1 MRNDDPPSHP
11 KQLKK
16 MFSICRQQ
24 VVSTLIRCTGR
35 NFCVYKIVPRIN
47 ASVIP
52 KLDTRQC
59 LGVHNLNRPCIR
71 YYSKKEHDD
80 DDDECEEKKKKVCKP
95 KPIKECVSK
104 EGSNKKQLPYLQEC
118 ARPNLMSDCPKPDCP
133 HEPEGK
139 GPNKNL
145 LLGLLALL
153 GALAG
158 IWYMLNRDKK
168 DVCTIPS
175 KMMLKDKKKETSCL
189 TRKPPVKEP
198 KCSDDIP
205 NSVPYL
211 LIGGGTAAF
220 SAFRAIKSSDPRAK
234 VLVVTDE
241 ENFPYMRPPLS
252 KELWY
257 ADGAGADNLEF
268 KQWNGAVRSLY
279 YEPNEFYLKTKDLI
293 VSDNG
298 GVAVARGWTVT
309 HLDVPNKKA
318 YLEDGYE
325 IAYDKVLIATG
336 SKPKNLDVIEKGDE
350 CVKMRATTYRTVA
363 DFQYLSKLLEK
374 ANSVT
379 IIGGGFLG
387 SELACALGRKKKF
400 KVYQIFKEK
409 GHMGSVLPEYLSTW
423 TTEKVRREGVEVY
436 PSTEVVGAAGSDKNV
451 TLKLSNGKSITSEL
465 VIVAVGAVPETGL
478 ASKSCLEVD
487 HDFGGYLVNTELM
500 ARSNVYVAGDSAC
513 FYDPSLGR
521 RRIEHHDNA
530 VISGRLAGENM
541 TGASKPYNHQSMF
554 WSDLGP
560 DIGYEAIGLVHSS
573 LPTVG
578 VFAKVSETKEEI
590 PDVPPIQEVPESCM
604 SYLPP
609 EEEEKQRKLK
619 AEYEEKLRC
628 AEEAKKKAQQE
639 HEQLAKEAKD
649 QPSPEYNKGVIF
661 YLRDDIIVGIVLWN
675 VFNRMGIARQVLKDQ
690 CKYED
695 LNEVAKL
702 FNIHEEE

>member
-1 MRNDDPPSHP
+1 
-11 KQLKK
+11 
-16 MFSICRQQ
+16 
-24 VVSTLIRCTGR
+24 
-35 NFCVYKIVPRIN
+35 
-47 ASVIP
+47 
-52 KLDTRQC
+52 
-59 LGVHNLNRPCIR
+59 
-71 YYSKKEHDD
+71 
-80 DDDECEEKKKKVCKP
+80 
-95 KPIKECVSK
+95 
-104 EGSNKKQLPYLQEC
+104 
-118 ARPNLMSDCPKPDCP
+118 MSDCPKPDCP

-268 KQWNGAVRSLY
+268 KQWNGAVRRYDIPNLALNIEYNIIFYFFIFSLY

-336 SKPKNLDVIEKGDE
+336 
-350 CVKMRATTYRTVA
+350 
-363 DFQYLSKLLEK
+363 KL
-374 ANSVT
+374 T
-379 IIGGGFLG
+379 
-387 SELACALGRKKKF
+387 
-400 KVYQIFKEK
+400 
-409 GHMGSVLPEYLSTW
+409 
-423 TTEKVRREGVEVY
+423 
-436 PSTEVVGAAGSDKNV
+436 D
-451 TLKLSNGKSITSEL
+451 
-465 VIVAVGAVPETGL
+465 
-478 ASKSCLEVD
+478 
-487 HDFGGYLVNTELM
+487 
-500 ARSNVYVAGDSAC
+500 
-513 FYDPSLGR
+513 
-521 RRIEHHDNA
+521 
-530 VISGRLAGENM
+530 
-541 TGASKPYNHQSMF
+541 
-554 WSDLGP
+554 
-560 DIGYEAIGLVHSS
+560 
-573 LPTVG
+573 
-578 VFAKVSETKEEI
+578 
-590 PDVPPIQEVPESCM
+590 
-604 SYLPP
+604 
-609 EEEEKQRKLK
+609 
-619 AEYEEKLRC
+619 
-628 AEEAKKKAQQE
+628 
-639 HEQLAKEAKD
+639 
-649 QPSPEYNKGVIF
+649 
-661 YLRDDIIVGIVLWN
+661 
-675 VFNRMGIARQVLKDQ
+675 
-690 CKYED
+690 
-695 LNEVAKL
+695 
-702 FNIHEEE
+702 